1 MFFERITYLLKENKI
16 SRTKLTNDL
25 NLGKNQIKYW
35 ENHGNIPNGTTLQKI
50 ADYFGVTVDYLLG
63 KADQKEK
70 PSDTEDLTAFE
81 HIIIERLR
89 TLSPEKLR
97 EAESYIDY
105 LIDQQEKD
113 NQ

>member
-1 MFFERITYLLKENKI
+1 MFWIILTELCLQNNITPSNLVEKI
-16 SRTKLTNDL
+16 GIARGSVTKW
-25 NLGKNQIKYW
+25 KN
-35 ENHGNIPNGTTLQKI
+35 GSIPQSSTLQKI

-63 KADQKEK
+63 KTDQKEK

>member
-1 MFFERITYLLKENKI
+1 MFWIILTELCLQNNITPSNLVEKI
-16 SRTKLTNDL
+16 GIARGSVTKW
-25 NLGKNQIKYW
+25 KN
-35 ENHGNIPNGTTLQKI
+35 GSIPQSSTLQKI

-63 KADQKEK
+63 KTDQKEK
-70 PSDTEDLTAFE
+70 PSDTEYLTAFE